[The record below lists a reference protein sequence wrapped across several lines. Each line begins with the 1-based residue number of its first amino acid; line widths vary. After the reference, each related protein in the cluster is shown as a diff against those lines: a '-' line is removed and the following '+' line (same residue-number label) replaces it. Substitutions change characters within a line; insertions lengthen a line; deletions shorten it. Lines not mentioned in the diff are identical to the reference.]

1 MATGAEDDIGRSDE
15 AILALARELR
25 HAVATRH
32 ETTERALH
40 AYNHVGGH
48 RLEYAVAFLKSMQQA
63 DAAYEESSREALET
77 YRERFE
83 QT

>member
-1 MATGAEDDIGRSDE
+1 MATGAEDDIGGSGE

-32 ETTERALH
+32 EATEQALH
-40 AYNHVGGH
+40 AYDHVGGH
-48 RLEYAVAFLKSMQQA
+48 RLDYAAAFLKSMQRA
-63 DAAYEESSREALET
+63 DAAYEESSRKALQT